1 MHGWAV
7 AVTILVKSVKYEEE
21 GTTMKTRRSRA
32 MFVASSGAALVS
44 VGLLLWAPTAEA
56 ACPAGKFPATGQT
69 TCYDSSGTV
78 IACPGTGQDGD
89 IQAGAALR
97 YRDNRDGTVT
107 DQNTRLEW
115 EKKSDDGTIHDK
127 DTTYTWDNALAT
139 FIPMLNNRCA
149 NDETVDCT
157 ASGNSGC
164 AAVGGKC
171 GFAGHRDWRLPNVK
185 ELTSIVDYENRGR
198 AVASAF
204 NNNCAANC
212 TVLTCSCTAAPFYWS
227 STTTAIDHG
236 GAWAVDFFDG
246 SAPAGGAGK
255 SFDTFVRAVRGG
267 CVD

>member
-1 MHGWAV
+1 
-7 AVTILVKSVKYEEE
+7 
-21 GTTMKTRRSRA
+21 MKTRRSRA
-32 MFVASSGAALVS
+32 MSVASSGAALVW
-44 VGLLLWAPTAEA
+44 VGLLLWAPTAA
-56 ACPAGKFPATGQT
+56 AECPAGKFPATGQA
-69 TCYDSSGTV
+69 TCYDSSGAV

-97 YRDNRDGTVT
+97 YKDHGDGTIR
-107 DQNTRLEW
+107 DENTKLQW

-127 DTTYTWDNALAT
+127 DTTYKWDDALGT
-139 FIPMLNNRCA
+139 FIPTLNNRCA

-157 ASGNSGC
+157 ATGNGGC

-185 ELTSIVDYENRGR
+185 ELPSIVDYETFIP

-212 TVLTCSCTAAPFYWS
+212 TVQTCSCTVAFDYWS
-227 STTTAIDHG
+227 ST
-236 GAWAVDFFDG
+236 
-246 SAPAGGAGK
+246 SGAGPGNAWVVAFSAGFVGSVDK
-255 SFDTFVRAVRGG
+255 GVSDVFVRAVRGG

>member
-1 MHGWAV
+1 MCV
-7 AVTILVKSVKYEEE
+7 V
-21 GTTMKTRRSRA
+21 
-32 MFVASSGAALVS
+32 SSGAALVW

-56 ACPAGKFPATGQT
+56 ECPAGKFPATGQT
-69 TCYDSSGTV
+69 TCYDSAGTV

-97 YRDNRDGTVT
+97 YKDNGNGTVA
-107 DQNTRLEW
+107 DQNTKLDW

-127 DTTYTWDNALAT
+127 DTGYTWADALGT

-157 ASGNSGC
+157 ATGNAGC

-185 ELTSIVDYENRGR
+185 ELQSIVDYEAVNP

-212 TVLTCSCTAAPFYWS
+212 TAQTCSCTPEHSYWS
-227 STTTAIDHG
+227 STTYAFEPEF
-236 GAWAVDFFDG
+236 AWFVDFGF
-246 SAPAGGAGK
+246 GAVLTSGK
-255 SFDTFVRAVRGG
+255 SGGLFVRAVRGG